1 MLNVSS
7 ECVLSGC
14 LGQMAGYSDL
24 LTDIR
29 QGYAVVDLGSD
40 GNEDT
45 VLRCVSQ
52 DITQGYNIVDIL
64 EEEDD
69 SWSLSVRESSSLG
82 TQWDPL

>member
-1 MLNVSS
+1 
-7 ECVLSGC
+7 
-14 LGQMAGYSDL
+14 MAGYSDL

-69 SWSLSVRESSSLG
+69 SWRLSVRESSSLG